1 MEKNTFKSNVIN
13 HSLNHYSEKTNDVSI
28 KNRTN
33 TTGNTP
39 IIDSYPPPPPPL
51 SLEYKIRP
59 KGSLFAKGSSSAKG
73 LFYSLSLILIFF
85 LFLGC
90 PENITT
96 YVDVPIN
103 VTNTITNNVT
113 NTITNNVTNTITNT
127 ITDTNTPMVTN
138 HNFAVTENIAFG
150 TVIGTINAS
159 DDIAVTS
166 YLIIAGNDSYAFSI
180 NTNGQ
185 LKTIMTLD
193 YDTTPNYN
201 LTVQVSDGA
210 GNSSNATITVSVTD
224 VDAPPTVTTLSA
236 SQIQN
241 NNATLNGN
249 INRLGSNGDGSQ
261 QVGEYGFVYSTNASQ
276 TNNLLI
282 GESGAQKT
290 VGLNS
295 TSTGVYSHTIAGLSQ
310 GINYYFRAF
319 AVNDGGTSYGEVSN
333 FSTTY
338 HQIFTLNSVTNGSQS
353 NSIYPQSTHTYTAS
367 LSHELVYSLT
377 VEANSNISSNVS
389 VYEGFSANPLYIK
402 AGPFSSTPELS
413 AITFAGIGNGTN
425 GHRYMILPLA
435 SNSHRIVISNDS
447 EQTEN
452 YSLNLEEYLG
462 TSPDTRRLLVDP
474 QRMGYYDSTND
485 PRFFWFHL
493 PANKKLQ
500 IEFDGIRAGGTGQ
513 AAISASGFSDI
524 SFSSSATST
533 RSFNFNF
540 SEPQYLVVST
550 RNQLFA
556 TGAGQQTS
564 IRLIFRFV
572 D

>member
-1 MEKNTFKSNVIN
+1 MFDNGF
-13 HSLNHYSEKTNDVSI
+13 
-28 KNRTN
+28 
-33 TTGNTP
+33 
-39 IIDSYPPPPPPL
+39 
-51 SLEYKIRP
+51 
-59 KGSLFAKGSSSAKG
+59 
-73 LFYSLSLILIFF
+73 FYSLIPILF

-96 YVDVPIN
+96 YVDVPIH
-103 VTNTITNNVT
+103 VTNTVT
-113 NTITNNVTNTITNT
+113 NK

-138 HNFAVTENIAFG
+138 HSFTVTESIAFG

-166 YLIIAGNDSYAFSI
+166 YLIIAGNDSYVFSI

-210 GNSSNATITVSVTD
+210 GNSSNATITISITD
-224 VDAPPTVTTLSA
+224 VDVPPTVATLSA

-249 INRLGSNGDGSQ
+249 LSSLGSNSDGNQ

-276 TNNLLI
+276 TNNLLL
-282 GESGAQKT
+282 GESGVQKA
-290 VGLNS
+290 VGLNPA
-295 TSTGVYSHTIAGLSQ
+295 STGTYSHTIAGLFP

-319 AVNDGGTSYGEVSN
+319 ALNDGGTSYGEVSN

-338 HQIFTLNSVTNGSQS
+338 HQTFILSNLTNGSQS
-353 NSIYPQSTHTYTAS
+353 NSIYPQSTHTYTVT

-402 AGPFSSTPELS
+402 AGPFSSTVAS
-413 AITFAGIGNGTN
+413 VSVAFAGVGNGTN

-447 EQTEN
+447 EQSES

-462 TSPDTRRLLVDP
+462 TSPDARRLLVDP
-474 QRMGYYDSTND
+474 QRMGYYDSAND
-485 PRFFWFHL
+485 PRHFWIHL

-513 AAISASGFSDI
+513 AVLSAPGFSTI
-524 SFSSSATST
+524 SFTTSQTST

-540 SEPQYLVVST
+540 NEPQYLAIVM
-550 RNQLFA
+550 RNQFLE
-556 TGAGQQTS
+556 TGAAQQTS